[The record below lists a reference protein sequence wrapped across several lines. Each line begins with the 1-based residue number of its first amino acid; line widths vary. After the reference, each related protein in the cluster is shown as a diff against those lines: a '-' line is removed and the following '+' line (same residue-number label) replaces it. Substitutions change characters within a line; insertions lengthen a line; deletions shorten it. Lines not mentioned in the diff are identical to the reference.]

1 MLALAL
7 LFALGGRLGLLRTP
21 LGCPQGLLPVG
32 EHRVYEVHVGA
43 HRLLGDSLRG
53 LRLALVLLGQP
64 LGRLPVL
71 LGLGTQTVDGLLE
84 EDLGKLGTLL
94 LSLGATFDG
103 HFVGLYESIGKLL
116 GSLVYPLLTL
126 LVDHRVSYFPSCC
139 YT

>member
-1 MLALAL
+1 M
-7 LFALGGRLGLLRTP
+7 LRTP

-32 EHRVYEVHVGA
+32 EHRVYELHVGA

-64 LGRLPVL
+64 LGRLPIL
-71 LGLGTQTVDGLLE
+71 LGLGAQVVDHAVE

-103 HFVGLYESIGKLL
+103 HFVGLHESVREVL
-116 GSLVYPLLTL
+116 GSLVYPLLL
-126 LVDHRVSYFPSCC
+126 LFVHGP
-139 YT
+139 